1 MDKVFK
7 QQREIPMSEQNK
19 NGYVLLFSSNE
30 WYKELSLA
38 EIQQVVKQNKAWYDR
53 LAGKARSR
61 AVRPLFG
68 KAPSSRVRAAGSCR
82 TAHSPNPRKPSAAR
96 CCWMWP

>member
-61 AVRPLFG
+61 AVSICIIRRTRR
-68 KAPSSRVRAAGSCR
+68 SRTSGSR
-82 TAHSPNPRKPSAAR
+82 F
-96 CCWMWP
+96 